1 MNAETI
7 SQLYRNRFSDRS
19 LIVVSNREPYIH
31 RKTKQGVKVDSP
43 AGGLTSALDPV
54 MRALQGTWIA
64 WGSGSADKESSDEEG
79 KVSVP
84 PENPAYTLKRVWLDQ
99 KEVDGFYYGYANQAL
114 WPLCHMLI
122 EKARFRTR
130 HWRRYFEV
138 NRKFA
143 DAVFSE
149 LKNKNEVVWIQD
161 YHFTLLP
168 HMLRSRSKNL
178 TLAMFWHI
186 PWPPWEIFRV
196 IPQRVELLKG
206 MLGNNLI
213 GFHVDRYCRNFLE
226 CAGNELDVEVDF
238 QKNTIHYE
246 GRNVHLAALPI
257 SIDYDKFDELT
268 RHDKIQAKLTEI
280 KSKLKIEGKY
290 VGIGVDRLDYSKGIT
305 ERIRAIKLFLS
316 RNPEYHKRFTFI
328 QIAVPS
334 RTKIK
339 AYNDLKMNIEK
350 MIDEINKE
358 FGTENWTPIIYH
370 ASNVPHKDLVNYYRL
385 ADMAIVSSI
394 VDGMNLVAK
403 EYIASQ
409 VDEKGVLV
417 LSEFVGA
424 VAELNQALII
434 NPFDVEQFAN
444 VIKKGIEMPEAER
457 KRRMQKM
464 RAYVQTHN
472 IFDWINDNLNA
483 VEKETH

>member
-7 SQLYRNRFSDRS
+7 SQLYRKRFANRS
-19 LIVVSNREPYIH
+19 LILVSNREPYIH
-31 RKTKQGVKVDSP
+31 RKTKTGIKVDTP

-54 MRALQGTWIA
+54 MRAIKGTWIA
-64 WGSGSADKESSDEEG
+64 WGSGSADKKVSDEEG
-79 KVSVP
+79 KVMVP
-84 PENPAYTLKRVWLDQ
+84 PDDPLYTLKRVWLDQ

-122 EKARFRTR
+122 EKARFRQR

-143 DAVFSE
+143 DAVIPE
-149 LKNKNEVVWIQD
+149 IKNKKDIIWIQD
-161 YHFTLLP
+161 YHFTVLP
-168 HMLRSRSKNL
+168 YMLRTRARDL
-178 TLAMFWHI
+178 TIAMFWHI

-196 IPQRVELLKG
+196 IPQRIEILKG
-206 MLGNNLI
+206 MLGCDLI
-213 GFHVDRYCRNFLE
+213 GFHINRYCQNFLE
-226 CAGNELDVEVDF
+226 CVENEMGAEIDWD
-238 QKNTIHYE
+238 KNTVFYE
-246 GRNVHLAALPI
+246 GRDTRLLPLPI
-257 SIDYDKFDELT
+257 SIDFNTFEEMT
-268 RHDKIQAKLTEI
+268 REATAKTNLPDI
-280 KSKLKIEGKY
+280 RKKLKLEGKY

-305 ERIRAIKLFLS
+305 ERIRAIKLFLKKY
-316 RNPEYHKRFTFI
+316 PAYHERFTFI

-334 RTKIK
+334 RTKIQE
-339 AYNDLKMNIEK
+339 YSELKVRIEK

-358 FGTENWTPIIYH
+358 FGTEYWTPIIYY
-370 ASNVPHKDLVNYYRL
+370 STNVPHKELVNYYRI
-385 ADMAIVSSI
+385 ADIAIVSSI

-409 VDEKGVLV
+409 VDEKGVLI

-424 VAELNQALII
+424 VAELNKAIII
-434 NPFDVEQFAN
+434 NPFDVEHFADM
-444 VIKKGIEMPEAER
+444 IRRGLEMPEEEK

-483 VEKETH
+483 VQKETL